1 MKSFPFIV
9 CLVIGVWVGY
19 YMGIQKPETEPVA
32 EASTESKPKDVELME
47 SFQEENKALL
57 EKVAELEAELAIYT
71 AKAAQDLQKQAA
83 EKAKL
88 IESRLKKYVGLFD
101 LTSDQK
107 LQIGEIEWEFS
118 EYWRKARAGE
128 INVKDQPLYDR
139 EEEISKVLTEE
150 QREIF
155 EAQLV
160 ENKDRSAALVAT
172 SHLGRYPVTLLLTDE
187 QKGALHER
195 LVQFNSPDTR
205 DNFAQRW
212 KELSDRPYSRIDQ
225 QLIWAAE
232 DVLDEEQMDAFKQT
246 LNERN
251 QK

>member
-1 MKSFPFIV
+1 MKSFPFVV

-19 YMGIQKPETEPVA
+19 FLGIKKPPEPVPSEVA
-32 EASTESKPKDVELME
+32 SPKASTMELLE
-47 SFQEENKALL
+47 SFQEENNTLRDR
-57 EKVAELEAELAIYT
+57 VAELEAELANYS
-71 AKAAQDLQKQAA
+71 AKEAEGLQKQAE
-83 EKAKL
+83 EKEKL

-101 LTSDQK
+101 LTPDQK
-107 LQIGEIEWEFS
+107 RQIGEIEWEFS
-118 EYWRKARAGE
+118 EYWRKVRAGE
-128 INVKDQPLYDR
+128 INVKDNPLYDR

-155 EAQLV
+155 EAQLL

-172 SHLGRYPVTLLLTDE
+172 SHLGRYPVTLVLTDE

-195 LVQFNSPDTR
+195 LVQYNSPDTR
-205 DNFAQRW
+205 ESFAQRW
-212 KELSDRPYSRIDQ
+212 KELSDRPYNRIDQ
-225 QLIWAAE
+225 QLLWAAE
-232 DVLDEEQMDAFKQT
+232 DVLDEEQMDALKQT